1 MNIAVKPKQIA
12 EHQKVAATLPDKVIV
27 GAIEYA
33 DKIAA
38 DADHIV
44 KHDEV
49 LNILN
54 SRIGWTTR
62 SKPTL

>member
-33 DKIAA
+33 NAA

-54 SRIGWTTR
+54 SRMGWTTR